1 MFLARELNSNK
12 LVALKIM
19 FLKKNA
25 ENNILDQLNQE
36 IEEAAYASL
45 SRRFTHISSTTASL
59 VCTDPLSTWIG
70 VLLLQ

>member
-19 FLKKNA
+19 FLKKYA
-25 ENNILDQLNQE
+25 ENNILDQLKQE
-36 IEEAAYASL
+36 IEVAAFASL
-45 SRRFTHISSTTASL
+45 SRRFTPIWSTTASL
-59 VCTDPLSTWIG
+59 VCTDPSSTWIG